1 MTSEAEFG
9 EVRAELSEPLGL
21 IVDRALVVK
30 REHHCDMSH
39 KVFVCRKHLTDDV
52 SG

>member
-1 MTSEAEFG
+1 MTSEAELR
-9 EVRAELSEPLGL
+9 ELRAELSEPLGL